1 MPVRSLLLVA
11 VSAIFVIRINASTT
25 KMALPTIG
33 EEFGLSEGHAGWV
46 ISGYLL
52 VSAIGIP
59 LYGRLNGVYGVTKAF
74 PLGLA
79 AFSAGSIVPNLATL
93 VTRRVVSKRQAFT
106 RSSVQGS
113 SCRSDIL

>member
-1 MPVRSLLLVA
+1 
-11 VSAIFVIRINASTT
+11 
-25 KMALPTIG
+25 
-33 EEFGLSEGHAGWV
+33 V
-46 ISGYLL
+46 ISGYLP

-93 VTRRVVSKRQAFT
+93 VTHGVFPKRRTFT
-106 RSSVQGS
+106 RSSVQGT